1 MLDTL
6 FIGLLTDFYA
16 WHILPLHDTV
26 TQHSDEPPSAQID
39 SQAVLTF
46 NFHFYNQNLKS
57 KIRNIIHTSNLNLEH
72 QMTFKEACLKLLRG
86 FFPLRGGY
94 FPILVSFLGQ
104 NDFSLRGVGGTS
116 NPAEEKSAQKQLF
129 LAKKR

>member
-46 NFHFYNQNLKS
+46 NFHFSNQNLKS
-57 KIRNIIHTSNLNLEH
+57 KIRNIIHTSNLTLDH
-72 QMTFKEACLKLLRG
+72 QMTFKAACPKLLRG
-86 FFPLRGGY
+86 FFPLTGGY
-94 FPILVSFLGQ
+94 FPIQVSFLGQ
-104 NDFSLRGVGGTS
+104 IDFLKLPTEDQSPCPCMIPIEDTCLVS
-116 NPAEEKSAQKQLF
+116 KW
-129 LAKKR
+129 

>member
-46 NFHFYNQNLKS
+46 NFHFSNQNLKS
-57 KIRNIIHTSNLNLEH
+57 KIRNIIHTSNLTLEH
-72 QMTFKEACLKLLRG
+72 QMTFKEACLKLLR
-86 FFPLRGGY
+86 
-94 FPILVSFLGQ
+94 
-104 NDFSLRGVGGTS
+104 
-116 NPAEEKSAQKQLF
+116 
-129 LAKKR
+129 

>member
-6 FIGLLTDFYA
+6 FISLLTDFYA

-46 NFHFYNQNLKS
+46 NFHFSNLNLKS
-57 KIRNIIHTSNLNLEH
+57 KIRNIIHTSDLTLDH
-72 QMTFKEACLKLLRG
+72 QMTIKEACLKLLRG
-86 FFPLRGGY
+86 FFPLTGGY
-94 FPILVSFLGQ
+94 FPIRVSFLGQ
-104 NDFSLRGVGGTS
+104 KDFPLRDEGGAPQS
-116 NPAEEKSAQKQLF
+116 
-129 LAKKR
+129 R